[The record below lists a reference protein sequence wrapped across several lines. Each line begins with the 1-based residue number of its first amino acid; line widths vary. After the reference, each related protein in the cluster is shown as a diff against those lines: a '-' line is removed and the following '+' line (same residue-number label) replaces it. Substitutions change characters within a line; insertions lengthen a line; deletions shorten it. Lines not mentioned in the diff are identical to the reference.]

1 MGRLIPK
8 VKHINKVENPDL
20 QALLLKNNKI
30 EYTIENMLLYYKE
43 NGFDENLISFVNSE
57 DGTVDIDTNDEFD
70 DFMLDFF
77 KCNEVEDA
85 QYLKL
90 VQAYNANYELF
101 DIQNISYNHMSILI
115 KSRTIIMNQV
125 NLVFI
130 RSNYPDNVIEFILE
144 NRREYME
151 LAKGGEY
158 NIAEI
163 KQLLER
169 KELNYIY
176 KLELAKQ
183 SDVSIPISGM
193 KIEDS
198 VKDYILTYK
207 LDIDDLPWF
216 MENYKQESRRIK
228 DRIFAIMKEHIDE
241 TVQNADSMCYVLRI
255 RVFASDEIDRT
266 DKIGILEV
274 AVGKMSNDEIIKY
287 LRCIQLDMIA
297 DKLKGGKNWVVANAE
312 NTKVL
317 DALVKHNKI
326 QPVELAADKRH
337 YKGIRFMRQ

>member
-1 MGRLIPK
+1 MKSTVVGSYPVE
-8 VKHINKVENPDL
+8 VKNPTSAKDK
-20 QALLLKNNKI
+20 LLKAFGS
-30 EYTIENMLLYYKE
+30 Y
-43 NGFDENLISFVNSE
+43 D
-57 DGTVDIDTNDEFD
+57 
-70 DFMLDFF
+70 
-77 KCNEVEDA
+77 
-85 QYLKL
+85 
-90 VQAYNANYELF
+90 NY
-101 DIQNISYNHMSILI
+101 
-115 KSRTIIMNQV
+115 
-125 NLVFI
+125 
-130 RSNYPDNVIEFILE
+130 
-144 NRREYME
+144 
-151 LAKGGEY
+151 
-158 NIAEI
+158 
-163 KQLLER
+163 
-169 KELNYIY
+169 
-176 KLELAKQ
+176 KQ
-183 SDVSIPISGM
+183 SIKDSVISQLDAGIDIISDGQVRGDMVSIFTQYIPGM